1 MSLMFLSL
9 FIRLKISKMADKRVA
24 SGGAMFN
31 TKRPSV
37 SKETQDL
44 LKCKFQILFAWLYG
58 R

>member
-24 SGGAMFN
+24 SRGAMFN

-44 LKCKFQILFAWLYG
+44 LKCKFQILFA
-58 R
+58 

>member
-1 MSLMFLSL
+1 MFYRVSLMFHSL
-9 FIRLKISKMADKRVA
+9 FTRLKKLKMADRRVA

-44 LKCKFQILFAWLYG
+44 LKCKF
-58 R
+58 